1 MTSTKPLKFVMLGE
15 SKVGKTSIFTQYNEG
30 KFDPDYKPTL
40 SALFLR
46 MEIKISDSNATTL
59 DIWEAPGGKTYRS
72 IAKIYYKETN
82 AFLLVYDE
90 KNNKNNEKEIDIIK
104 QESSNTIINKSI
116 IKNKDNYFKK
126 EQLDYYM
133 NVYLL
138 NHTQEEPK
146 EKLNYKR

>member
-1 MTSTKPLKFVMLGE
+1 MGCLLKTLEKGFVRLEKDQKKESNNKTKGNTK
-15 SKVGKTSIFTQYNEG
+15 
-30 KFDPDYKPTL
+30 
-40 SALFLR
+40 
-46 MEIKISDSNATTL
+46 IKI
-59 DIWEAPGGKTYRS
+59 E
-72 IAKIYYKETN
+72 
-82 AFLLVYDE
+82 DE
-90 KNNKNNEKEIDIIK
+90 KNNKNSEKEIDIIK

>member
-1 MTSTKPLKFVMLGE
+1 MGCLLKTLEKGFVRLEKDQKKEKNNKTKGNNK
-15 SKVGKTSIFTQYNEG
+15 
-30 KFDPDYKPTL
+30 
-40 SALFLR
+40 R
-46 MEIKISDSNATTL
+46 KIQ
-59 DIWEAPGGKTYRS
+59 
-72 IAKIYYKETN
+72 
-82 AFLLVYDE
+82 DE

-138 NHTQEEPK
+138 NHIQEELK

>member
-1 MTSTKPLKFVMLGE
+1 MGCLLKTLEKGFVRLEKDQKKENNNKTKGNNK
-15 SKVGKTSIFTQYNEG
+15 
-30 KFDPDYKPTL
+30 
-40 SALFLR
+40 
-46 MEIKISDSNATTL
+46 IKI
-59 DIWEAPGGKTYRS
+59 E
-72 IAKIYYKETN
+72 
-82 AFLLVYDE
+82 DE

>member
-1 MTSTKPLKFVMLGE
+1 MGCLLKTLEKGFVRLEKDQKKEKNNKTKGNNK
-15 SKVGKTSIFTQYNEG
+15 
-30 KFDPDYKPTL
+30 
-40 SALFLR
+40 R
-46 MEIKISDSNATTL
+46 KI
-59 DIWEAPGGKTYRS
+59 E
-72 IAKIYYKETN
+72 
-82 AFLLVYDE
+82 DE

-138 NHTQEEPK
+138 NHIQEELK

>member
-1 MTSTKPLKFVMLGE
+1 MGCLLKTLEKGFV
-15 SKVGKTSIFTQYNEG
+15 
-30 KFDPDYKPTL
+30 
-40 SALFLR
+40 R
-46 MEIKISDSNATTL
+46 L
-59 DIWEAPGGKTYRS
+59 DKDQN
-72 IAKIYYKETN
+72 K
-82 AFLLVYDE
+82 E
-90 KNNKNNEKEIDIIK
+90 KNNKNSEKEIDIIK

-138 NHTQEEPK
+138 NHTQEELK

>member
-1 MTSTKPLKFVMLGE
+1 MGCLLKTLEKGFVRLE
-15 SKVGKTSIFTQYNEG
+15 KDQK
-30 KFDPDYKPTL
+30 K
-40 SALFLR
+40 
-46 MEIKISDSNATTL
+46 
-59 DIWEAPGGKTYRS
+59 
-72 IAKIYYKETN
+72 
-82 AFLLVYDE
+82 E
-90 KNNKNNEKEIDIIK
+90 KNNKTKGNNKRKIEDEKNKKNSEKEIDIIK

>member
-1 MTSTKPLKFVMLGE
+1 MGCLLKTIEKGFVRLEKDPKKGKNNKTKGNDK
-15 SKVGKTSIFTQYNEG
+15 
-30 KFDPDYKPTL
+30 
-40 SALFLR
+40 
-46 MEIKISDSNATTL
+46 IKI
-59 DIWEAPGGKTYRS
+59 E
-72 IAKIYYKETN
+72 E
-82 AFLLVYDE
+82 E
-90 KNNKNNEKEIDIIK
+90 KNNKNKNNEKEIDIIK
-104 QESSNTIINKSI
+104 PENNINKNNTI

>member
-1 MTSTKPLKFVMLGE
+1 MGCLLKTLEKGFVRLE
-15 SKVGKTSIFTQYNEG
+15 KDQK
-30 KFDPDYKPTL
+30 K
-40 SALFLR
+40 
-46 MEIKISDSNATTL
+46 
-59 DIWEAPGGKTYRS
+59 
-72 IAKIYYKETN
+72 
-82 AFLLVYDE
+82 E
-90 KNNKNNEKEIDIIK
+90 KNNKNSEKEIDIIK

>member
-1 MTSTKPLKFVMLGE
+1 MGCLLKTLEKGFVRLEKDQKKEKNNKTKGNNK
-15 SKVGKTSIFTQYNEG
+15 
-30 KFDPDYKPTL
+30 
-40 SALFLR
+40 R
-46 MEIKISDSNATTL
+46 KI
-59 DIWEAPGGKTYRS
+59 E
-72 IAKIYYKETN
+72 
-82 AFLLVYDE
+82 DE

>member
-1 MTSTKPLKFVMLGE
+1 MGCLLKTLEKGFVRLEKDQKKEKNNKTKGNNK
-15 SKVGKTSIFTQYNEG
+15 
-30 KFDPDYKPTL
+30 
-40 SALFLR
+40 R
-46 MEIKISDSNATTL
+46 KI
-59 DIWEAPGGKTYRS
+59 E
-72 IAKIYYKETN
+72 
-82 AFLLVYDE
+82 DE
-90 KNNKNNEKEIDIIK
+90 KNNKNSEKEIDIIK

>member
-1 MTSTKPLKFVMLGE
+1 MGCLLKTLEKGFVRLEKDQKKEKNNKTKGNNK
-15 SKVGKTSIFTQYNEG
+15 
-30 KFDPDYKPTL
+30 
-40 SALFLR
+40 
-46 MEIKISDSNATTL
+46 IKI
-59 DIWEAPGGKTYRS
+59 E
-72 IAKIYYKETN
+72 
-82 AFLLVYDE
+82 DE

>member
-1 MTSTKPLKFVMLGE
+1 MGCLLKTLEKGFVRLEKDQKKEKNNKTKENNK
-15 SKVGKTSIFTQYNEG
+15 
-30 KFDPDYKPTL
+30 
-40 SALFLR
+40 R
-46 MEIKISDSNATTL
+46 KI
-59 DIWEAPGGKTYRS
+59 E
-72 IAKIYYKETN
+72 
-82 AFLLVYDE
+82 DE
-90 KNNKNNEKEIDIIK
+90 KNNKNNEQEIDIIK

>member
-1 MTSTKPLKFVMLGE
+1 MGCLLKTLEKGFVRLEKDQKKENNNKTKGNNK
-15 SKVGKTSIFTQYNEG
+15 
-30 KFDPDYKPTL
+30 
-40 SALFLR
+40 
-46 MEIKISDSNATTL
+46 IKI
-59 DIWEAPGGKTYRS
+59 E
-72 IAKIYYKETN
+72 
-82 AFLLVYDE
+82 DE
-90 KNNKNNEKEIDIIK
+90 KNKKNSEKEIDIIK

-146 EKLNYKR
+146 EKPNYKR

>member
-1 MTSTKPLKFVMLGE
+1 MGCLLKTLEKGFVRLEKDQKKEKNNKTKGNNK
-15 SKVGKTSIFTQYNEG
+15 
-30 KFDPDYKPTL
+30 
-40 SALFLR
+40 R
-46 MEIKISDSNATTL
+46 KIQ
-59 DIWEAPGGKTYRS
+59 
-72 IAKIYYKETN
+72 
-82 AFLLVYDE
+82 DE

>member
-1 MTSTKPLKFVMLGE
+1 MGCLLKTLEKGFVRLEKDQKKEKNNKTKGNNK
-15 SKVGKTSIFTQYNEG
+15 
-30 KFDPDYKPTL
+30 
-40 SALFLR
+40 R
-46 MEIKISDSNATTL
+46 KI
-59 DIWEAPGGKTYRS
+59 E
-72 IAKIYYKETN
+72 
-82 AFLLVYDE
+82 DE
-90 KNNKNNEKEIDIIK
+90 KNNKNSEKEIDIIK

-138 NHTQEEPK
+138 NHIQEELK

>member
-1 MTSTKPLKFVMLGE
+1 MGCLLKTLEKGFVRLEKDQKKENNNKTKGNNK
-15 SKVGKTSIFTQYNEG
+15 
-30 KFDPDYKPTL
+30 
-40 SALFLR
+40 
-46 MEIKISDSNATTL
+46 IKI
-59 DIWEAPGGKTYRS
+59 E
-72 IAKIYYKETN
+72 
-82 AFLLVYDE
+82 DE
-90 KNNKNNEKEIDIIK
+90 KNKKNSEKEIDIIK

>member
-1 MTSTKPLKFVMLGE
+1 MGCLLKTLEKGFVRLEKDQKKEKNNKTKGNNK
-15 SKVGKTSIFTQYNEG
+15 
-30 KFDPDYKPTL
+30 
-40 SALFLR
+40 R
-46 MEIKISDSNATTL
+46 KI
-59 DIWEAPGGKTYRS
+59 E
-72 IAKIYYKETN
+72 
-82 AFLLVYDE
+82 DE

-146 EKLNYKR
+146 EKPNYKR

>member
-1 MTSTKPLKFVMLGE
+1 MGCLLKTLEKGFVRLE
-15 SKVGKTSIFTQYNEG
+15 KDQKKEKNNKRKGKN
-30 KFDPDYKPTL
+30 K
-40 SALFLR
+40 
-46 MEIKISDSNATTL
+46 IKI
-59 DIWEAPGGKTYRS
+59 E
-72 IAKIYYKETN
+72 
-82 AFLLVYDE
+82 DE
-90 KNNKNNEKEIDIIK
+90 KNNKNSEKEIDIIK

-138 NHTQEEPK
+138 NHTQEELK

>member
-1 MTSTKPLKFVMLGE
+1 MGCLLKTLEKGFVRLEKDQKKENNNKTKGNTK
-15 SKVGKTSIFTQYNEG
+15 
-30 KFDPDYKPTL
+30 
-40 SALFLR
+40 
-46 MEIKISDSNATTL
+46 IKI
-59 DIWEAPGGKTYRS
+59 E
-72 IAKIYYKETN
+72 
-82 AFLLVYDE
+82 DE
-90 KNNKNNEKEIDIIK
+90 KNNKNSEKEIDIIK

>member
-1 MTSTKPLKFVMLGE
+1 MGCLLKTLEKGFVRLDKDQKKEKNNKTKGNNK
-15 SKVGKTSIFTQYNEG
+15 
-30 KFDPDYKPTL
+30 
-40 SALFLR
+40 R
-46 MEIKISDSNATTL
+46 KI
-59 DIWEAPGGKTYRS
+59 E
-72 IAKIYYKETN
+72 
-82 AFLLVYDE
+82 DE

>member
-1 MTSTKPLKFVMLGE
+1 MGCLLKTLEKGFVRLEKDQKKEKNNKTKGNNK
-15 SKVGKTSIFTQYNEG
+15 
-30 KFDPDYKPTL
+30 
-40 SALFLR
+40 R
-46 MEIKISDSNATTL
+46 KI
-59 DIWEAPGGKTYRS
+59 E
-72 IAKIYYKETN
+72 
-82 AFLLVYDE
+82 DE
-90 KNNKNNEKEIDIIK
+90 KNNKNNENEIDIIK

>member
-1 MTSTKPLKFVMLGE
+1 MGCLLKTLEKGFVRLDKDQNKEKNNKTKGNNK
-15 SKVGKTSIFTQYNEG
+15 
-30 KFDPDYKPTL
+30 
-40 SALFLR
+40 
-46 MEIKISDSNATTL
+46 IKI
-59 DIWEAPGGKTYRS
+59 E
-72 IAKIYYKETN
+72 
-82 AFLLVYDE
+82 DE
-90 KNNKNNEKEIDIIK
+90 KNNKNSEKEIDIIK

>member
-1 MTSTKPLKFVMLGE
+1 MGCLLKTLEKGFVRLEKDQKKEKNNKTKAKN
-15 SKVGKTSIFTQYNEG
+15 K
-30 KFDPDYKPTL
+30 
-40 SALFLR
+40 
-46 MEIKISDSNATTL
+46 IKI
-59 DIWEAPGGKTYRS
+59 E
-72 IAKIYYKETN
+72 
-82 AFLLVYDE
+82 DE
-90 KNNKNNEKEIDIIK
+90 KNNKNSEKEIDIIK

>member
-1 MTSTKPLKFVMLGE
+1 MGCLLKTLEKGFV
-15 SKVGKTSIFTQYNEG
+15 
-30 KFDPDYKPTL
+30 
-40 SALFLR
+40 R
-46 MEIKISDSNATTL
+46 L
-59 DIWEAPGGKTYRS
+59 DKDQN
-72 IAKIYYKETN
+72 K
-82 AFLLVYDE
+82 E
-90 KNNKNNEKEIDIIK
+90 KNNKTKGNNKIKIEDEKNKKNSEKEIDIIK

-138 NHTQEEPK
+138 NHTQEEQK

>member
-1 MTSTKPLKFVMLGE
+1 MGCLLKTLEKGFVRLEKDQKKENNNKTKGNNK
-15 SKVGKTSIFTQYNEG
+15 
-30 KFDPDYKPTL
+30 
-40 SALFLR
+40 
-46 MEIKISDSNATTL
+46 IKI
-59 DIWEAPGGKTYRS
+59 E
-72 IAKIYYKETN
+72 
-82 AFLLVYDE
+82 DE
-90 KNNKNNEKEIDIIK
+90 KNNKNSEKEIDIIK

>member
-1 MTSTKPLKFVMLGE
+1 MGCLLKTLEKGFVRLDKDQKKEKNNKTKGNTK
-15 SKVGKTSIFTQYNEG
+15 
-30 KFDPDYKPTL
+30 
-40 SALFLR
+40 
-46 MEIKISDSNATTL
+46 IKI
-59 DIWEAPGGKTYRS
+59 E
-72 IAKIYYKETN
+72 
-82 AFLLVYDE
+82 DE
-90 KNNKNNEKEIDIIK
+90 KNNKNSEKEIDIIK

-138 NHTQEEPK
+138 NHAQEELK